1 MPVMAW
7 DGEEE
12 LREHDTATGAWIVIA
27 IHSTRLGPAVGGT
40 RMKPYP
46 TPEEAET
53 DARRLSAAMT
63 LKMAASGMPWGGGK
77 GVLAIPAGLTPDA
90 RRGLLHRYGRI
101 VASLGGR
108 YHTAPDVGTSS
119 EDMDRIREA
128 AGPLVFGCSEANG
141 GSGPSGPATALGVH
155 AAIRMTCE
163 EAFGSAS
170 LAGRSILVQGAGSVG
185 GALIDRLLADG
196 GRVSFSDVDAAAIGR
211 TRERGIPFIEPAAAI
226 GAPCD
231 VFSPCALGG
240 VLTAVTAPRLRCRAV
255 AGGANN
261 QLADDAAAEAL
272 AARGVL
278 YAPDF
283 IANSGGACSGI
294 HMEADGWT
302 RERAERDVEERVI
315 ASLRA
320 VFALARERHI
330 TTDAAAREIAR
341 RRLDGGVART

>member
-1 MPVMAW
+1 MTW
-7 DGEEE
+7 DGEEIV
-12 LREHDTATGAWIVIA
+12 REHDAETGAWFAIA

-46 TPEEAET
+46 SPAEAEA

-77 GVLAIPAGLTPDA
+77 GVIAAPPGLAEEA
-90 RRGLLHRYGRI
+90 RRGLLRRYGRL

-108 YHTAPDVGTSS
+108 YRIGPDVGTSS
-119 EDMDRIREA
+119 EDMDIVAETA
-128 AGPLVFGCSEANG
+128 SPYVFGCTEGRG
-141 GSGPSGPATALGVH
+141 GSGPSGPATARGVH
-155 AAIRMTCE
+155 AAIRIACE

-170 LAGRSILVQGAGSVG
+170 LAGRHVLVQGAGSVG
-185 GALIDRLLADG
+185 GALIERLLRDG
-196 GRVSFSDVDAAAIGR
+196 ARVSFSDVDAGAAR
-211 TRERGIPFIEPAAAI
+211 RLRERGVPFVEPEDVI

-240 VLTAVTAPRLRCRAV
+240 VLSAESVPRLHCRAV

-261 QLADDAAAEAL
+261 QLADEPVAEAL
-272 AARGVL
+272 AGRGIL

-283 IANSGGACSGI
+283 IANSGGACFGI
-294 HMEADGWT
+294 HREADGWS
-302 RERAERDVEERVI
+302 RERALRDVEDRVA

-320 VFALARERHI
+320 VFSLARERGL
-330 TTDAAAREIAR
+330 TADAAAREVAR
-341 RRLDGGVART
+341 RRLERA

>member
-1 MPVMAW
+1 MAW

-12 LREHDTATGAWIVIA
+12 LREHDADTGAWIVIA

-40 RMKPYP
+40 RMKPYSS
-46 TPEEAET
+46 PEEAET

-77 GVLAIPAGLTPDA
+77 AVLAIPAGLTAEA
-90 RRGLLHRYGRI
+90 RRALLHRYGRI

-119 EDMDRIREA
+119 DDMDRIREA
-128 AGPLVFGCSEANG
+128 AGPLVFGCTEANG

-155 AAIRMTCE
+155 AAIRVTCE

-170 LAGRSILVQGAGSVG
+170 LAGRAILVQGAGSVG
-185 GALIDRLLADG
+185 GALIERLLAEG
-196 GRVSFSDVDAAAIGR
+196 ARVSFSDVAPDAVR
-211 TRERGIPFIEPAAAI
+211 RFRERGVNFVEPAAVI
-226 GAPCD
+226 TTPCD

-240 VLTAVTAPRLRCRAV
+240 VLTAEAAPRLRCRAV

-261 QLADDAAAEAL
+261 QIVDDAAAEAL
-272 AARGVL
+272 AGRGIL

-302 RERAERDVEERVI
+302 RERAERDVEERVTT
-315 ASLRA
+315 SLRT
-320 VFALARERHI
+320 VFALARERCI
-330 TTDAAAREIAR
+330 TTDAAAREIAH
-341 RRLDGGVART
+341 RRLDGRDARA

>member
-1 MPVMAW
+1 MAW

-12 LREHDTATGAWIVIA
+12 LREHDAETGAWIVIA

-77 GVLAIPAGLTPDA
+77 GVLAVPAGLTADA
-90 RRGLLHRYGRI
+90 RRDLLHRYGRI

-108 YHTAPDVGTSS
+108 YHTAPDVGTTSD
-119 EDMDRIREA
+119 DMDRIREA
-128 AGPLVFGCSEANG
+128 AGPLVFGCTEANG

-155 AAIRMTCE
+155 AAIRVTCE
-163 EAFGSAS
+163 EAFGSSS
-170 LAGRSILVQGAGSVG
+170 LAGRAVLVQGAGSVG
-185 GALIDRLLADG
+185 GALIERLLADG
-196 GRVSFSDVDAAAIGR
+196 ARVSFSDVQPDAVR
-211 TRERGIPFIEPAAAI
+211 RFRERGVPFVEPAAVI
-226 GAPCD
+226 GAACD

-240 VLTAVTAPRLRCRAV
+240 VLTAEATPRLRCRAV

-261 QLADDAAAEAL
+261 QLADEAAAEAL
-272 AARGVL
+272 AARGIL

-294 HMEADGWT
+294 HMEADGWP
-302 RERAERDVEERVI
+302 RERAERDVEERVS

-320 VFALARERHI
+320 VFVLARERRL
-330 TTDAAAREIAR
+330 TTDAAARAIAR
-341 RRLDGGVART
+341 RRLDRDPRP

>member
-1 MPVMAW
+1 MPAMAW

-12 LREHDTATGAWIVIA
+12 LREHDAETGAWIVIA

-46 TPEEAET
+46 SPEEAES

-77 GVLAIPAGLTPDA
+77 AVLAVPPGLTPEA

-119 EDMDRIREA
+119 DDMDRIREA
-128 AGPLVFGCSEANG
+128 AGPLVFGCTEANG
-141 GSGPSGPATALGVH
+141 GSGPSGPATAIGVH
-155 AAIRMTCE
+155 AALRVTCQ
-163 EAFGSAS
+163 EAFGSAA
-170 LAGRSILVQGAGSVG
+170 LAGRAVLVQGAGSVG
-185 GALIDRLLADG
+185 GALIERLVADG
-196 GRVSFSDVDAAAIGR
+196 ARVSCSDLIPDAAR
-211 TRERGIPFIEPAAAI
+211 RFSERGVPDVEPTSVI

-231 VFSPCALGG
+231 LFSPCALGG
-240 VLTAVTAPRLRCRAV
+240 VLTAEAAPRLRCRAV

-261 QLADDAAAEAL
+261 QLADEAAADAL
-272 AARGVL
+272 AARGIL

-294 HMEADGWT
+294 HMEADGWS
-302 RERAERDVEERVI
+302 RERAERDVEERVST
-315 ASLRA
+315 SLRA
-320 VFALARERHI
+320 VFALARERRI

-341 RRLDGGVART
+341 RRLDGARA